1 VERNPFDPGEEQVNL
16 APLTEE
22 LAKPEYSGLND
33 QAAADRV
40 NAKTVAVREL
50 VPCWLV
56 KQLAIESGY
65 WAAIKIASQS
75 SDVPLQ
81 VRGVALS
88 AVDWID
94 DSSGKIQNVDMD
106 SPAVLTMLGGLV
118 AAGLLT
124 QSQSD
129 DLQALADQT
138 KRWVDVVGLGTVG
151 IGYIKNARGE

>member
-1 VERNPFDPGEEQVNL
+1 MDL
-16 APLTEE
+16 TPLTIE
-22 LAKPEYSGLND
+22 LSKPEYSGLND
-33 QAAADRV
+33 QAAADAV

-50 VPCWLV
+50 VPCWSV

-106 SPAVLTMLGGLV
+106 SPAVLAMLGGLV

-124 QSQSD
+124 ESQSS

-151 IGYIKNARGE
+151 IGYVRNARAE

>member
-1 VERNPFDPGEEQVNL
+1 MDL
-16 APLTEE
+16 TPLITE
-22 LAKPEYSGLND
+22 LAKPEYFGLSD
-33 QAAADRV
+33 QVASDLV
-40 NAKTVAVREL
+40 NAKTVSVREL
-50 VPCWLV
+50 VPCWLI

-106 SPAVLTMLGGLV
+106 STAVLAMLGGLV

-124 QSQSD
+124 QSQSN
-129 DLQALADQT
+129 DLRSLADQT
-138 KRWVDVVGLGTVG
+138 KRWVDVVGLGTVSAQEIAKQRERMSLG
-151 IGYIKNARGE
+151 IA

>member
-1 VERNPFDPGEEQVNL
+1 MDL
-16 APLTEE
+16 TPLITE
-22 LAKPEYSGLND
+22 LAKPEYAGLTD
-33 QAAADRV
+33 QQAAEAV
-40 NAKTVAVREL
+40 NAKTITVREL

-65 WAAIKIASQS
+65 WAAMKIASQS

-94 DSSGKIQNVDMD
+94 DLSGKIQNVDMD
-106 SPAVLTMLGGLV
+106 STAVLAMLGGLV

-124 QSQSD
+124 QSQSN
-129 DLQALADQT
+129 DLRSLADQT
-138 KRWVDVVGLGTVG
+138 KRWVDVVGIGTVSAQEIAKQRERMSLG
-151 IGYIKNARGE
+151 IA

>member
-1 VERNPFDPGEEQVNL
+1 MNLDPL
-16 APLTEE
+16 ITE
-22 LAKPEYSGLND
+22 LAKPEYSGLSD
-33 QAAADRV
+33 QAAADLV

-106 SPAVLTMLGGLV
+106 SPAVLAMLSGLV

-151 IGYIKNARGE
+151 IGFVKNARG

>member
-1 VERNPFDPGEEQVNL
+1 MDL
-16 APLTEE
+16 TPLIEE
-22 LAKPEYSGLND
+22 LSKPEYAGLSD
-33 QAAADRV
+33 EAAADAV

-75 SDVPLQ
+75 SDVPLA

-106 SPAVLTMLGGLV
+106 STAVLAMLGGLV

-138 KRWVDVVGLGTVG
+138 KQWVDVVGLGTVG

>member
-1 VERNPFDPGEEQVNL
+1 MDL
-16 APLTEE
+16 TPLTIE
-22 LAKPEYSGLND
+22 LSKPEYSGLND
-33 QAAADRV
+33 QAAADAV

-50 VPCWLV
+50 VPCWSV

-106 SPAVLTMLGGLV
+106 SPAVLAMLGGLV

-124 QSQSD
+124 ESQSS

-151 IGYIKNARGE
+151 IGYVRNARGE

>member
-1 VERNPFDPGEEQVNL
+1 MDL
-16 APLTEE
+16 TPLTIE
-22 LAKPEYSGLND
+22 LSKPEYSGLND
-33 QAAADRV
+33 QAAADAV

-65 WAAIKIASQS
+65 WAGIKIASQS
-75 SDVPLQ
+75 SDVPVQ

-106 SPAVLTMLGGLV
+106 SPAVLAMLGGLV

-124 QSQSD
+124 ESQSS

-138 KRWVDVVGLGTVG
+138 KRWVDVVGLGIVG
-151 IGYIKNARGE
+151 IGFVKNARG

>member
-1 VERNPFDPGEEQVNL
+1 MNL
-16 APLTEE
+16 TPLQEE
-22 LAKPEYSGLND
+22 LAKPEYSGLSD
-33 QAAADRV
+33 QAAADAV

-75 SDVPLQ
+75 SDTPLA

-106 SPAVLTMLGGLV
+106 SPAVTAMLGGLV

-124 QSQSD
+124 QSQSN

-138 KRWVDVVGLGTVG
+138 KRWVDVVGIGTVG

>member
-1 VERNPFDPGEEQVNL
+1 MNL
-16 APLTEE
+16 APLIAE
-22 LAKPEYSGLND
+22 LAKPEYSGLSD
-33 QAAADRV
+33 QAAADLV
-40 NAKTVAVREL
+40 NAKTVSVREL

-106 SPAVLTMLGGLV
+106 SPAVLAMLSGLV

-151 IGYIKNARGE
+151 IGFVRNARG

>member
-1 VERNPFDPGEEQVNL
+1 MDL
-16 APLTEE
+16 TPLITE
-22 LAKPEYSGLND
+22 LAKPEYSRLSD
-33 QAAADRV
+33 QFAADLV
-40 NAKTVAVREL
+40 NAKTVSVREL

-106 SPAVLTMLGGLV
+106 STAVLAMLGGLV

-124 QSQSD
+124 QSQSN
-129 DLQALADQT
+129 DLQALADQS
-138 KRWVDVVGLGTVG
+138 KRWVDVVGIGTVSAQEIAKQRERMSLG
-151 IGYIKNARGE
+151 IA

>member
-1 VERNPFDPGEEQVNL
+1 MDL
-16 APLTEE
+16 TPLITE
-22 LAKPEYSGLND
+22 LAKPEYSGLSD
-33 QAAADRV
+33 QFASDLV
-40 NAKTVAVREL
+40 NAKTVSVREL

-106 SPAVLTMLGGLV
+106 SPAVLAMLGGLV

-124 QSQSD
+124 QSQSN
-129 DLQALADQT
+129 DLRSLADQT

-151 IGYIKNARGE
+151 IGYVKNARLVNG

>member
-1 VERNPFDPGEEQVNL
+1 MNL
-16 APLTEE
+16 APLIEE
-22 LAKPEYSGLND
+22 LAKPEYSGLSD
-33 QAAADRV
+33 QAAADAI

-65 WAAIKIASQS
+65 WPAIKIASQS
-75 SDVPLQ
+75 SDVPLA

-94 DSSGKIQNVDMD
+94 DSSGKILNVDMD
-106 SPAVLTMLGGLV
+106 SPAVSAMLGGLV

-138 KRWVDVVGLGTVG
+138 KRWVDVVGIGTVG

>member
-1 VERNPFDPGEEQVNL
+1 MDL
-16 APLTEE
+16 TPLIEE
-22 LAKPEYSGLND
+22 LSKPEYAGLSD
-33 QAAADRV
+33 EAAADAV
-40 NAKTVAVREL
+40 NAKTVSVREL

-75 SDVPLQ
+75 SDVPLA

-106 SPAVLTMLGGLV
+106 STAVLAMLGGLF

-151 IGYIKNARGE
+151 IGYVKNARLVNG

>member
-1 VERNPFDPGEEQVNL
+1 MNL
-16 APLTEE
+16 QPLQEE
-22 LAKPEYSGLND
+22 LAKPEYSGLSD
-33 QAAADRV
+33 QAAADAV
-40 NAKTVAVREL
+40 NAKTVSVREL

-56 KQLAIESGY
+56 KRLAIESGY
-65 WAAIKIASQS
+65 WPAIKIASQS
-75 SDVPLQ
+75 SDVPLA

-106 SPAVLTMLGGLV
+106 SPAVSAMLSGLV

-129 DLQALADQT
+129 DLRSLADQT
-138 KRWVDVVGLGTVG
+138 KRWVDVVGIGTVG

>member
-1 VERNPFDPGEEQVNL
+1 MNL
-16 APLTEE
+16 AALVAE
-22 LAKPEYSGLND
+22 LAKPEYSGLSD
-33 QAAADRV
+33 QAAADAV

-106 SPAVLTMLGGLV
+106 SPAVLAMLGGLV

-138 KRWVDVVGLGTVG
+138 KRWVDVVGIGTVG
-151 IGYIKNARGE
+151 IGYIRNARGE

>member
-1 VERNPFDPGEEQVNL
+1 MSLIDL
-16 APLTEE
+16 KTE
-22 LAKPEYSGLND
+22 LAKLEYSGLSD
-33 QAAADRV
+33 QAAADLV
-40 NAKTVAVREL
+40 NAKTVSVREL

-56 KQLAIESGY
+56 KQFAIESGC
-65 WAAIKIASQS
+65 WAGIKIASQS
-75 SDVPLQ
+75 SDAPLA

-106 SPAVLTMLGGLV
+106 SPAVSAMLGGLV

-124 QSQSD
+124 QSQSN

-138 KRWVDVVGLGTVG
+138 KRWVDVVGLGTVNSNEVAKQRERIQLG
-151 IGYIKNARGE
+151 I

>member
-1 VERNPFDPGEEQVNL
+1 MNL
-16 APLTEE
+16 APLITE
-22 LAKPEYSGLND
+22 LAKPEYSGLSD
-33 QAAADRV
+33 QAAADAV

-75 SDVPLQ
+75 SDVPLA

-106 SPAVLTMLGGLV
+106 SPAVLAMLSGLV

-124 QSQSD
+124 ESQSS

-138 KRWVDVVGLGTVG
+138 KRWVDVVGIGTVG

>member
-1 VERNPFDPGEEQVNL
+1 MNL
-16 APLTEE
+16 AALIAE
-22 LAKPEYSGLND
+22 LVKPEYFGLSD
-33 QAAADRV
+33 QAAADAV
-40 NAKTVAVREL
+40 NAKTVSVREL

-75 SDVPLQ
+75 TDVPLQ

-106 SPAVLTMLGGLV
+106 STAVLAMLGGLV

-129 DLQALADQT
+129 DLRSLADQT
-138 KRWVDVVGLGTVG
+138 KRWVDVVGIGTVG
-151 IGYIKNARGE
+151 IGYVRNARGE

>member
-1 VERNPFDPGEEQVNL
+1 MNL
-16 APLTEE
+16 QPLQEE
-22 LAKPEYSGLND
+22 LAKPEYSGLSD
-33 QAAADRV
+33 QAAADLV

-75 SDVPLQ
+75 SDVPLA

-106 SPAVLTMLGGLV
+106 SPAVLAMLSGLV

-124 QSQSD
+124 ESQSN

-138 KRWVDVVGLGTVG
+138 KRWVDVVGIGTVG
-151 IGYIKNARGE
+151 IGFVRNARG

>member
-1 VERNPFDPGEEQVNL
+1 MSL
-16 APLTEE
+16 AALVVE
-22 LAKPEYSGLND
+22 LAKPEYSGLSD
-33 QAAADRV
+33 QAAADAV
-40 NAKTVAVREL
+40 NAKTVSVREL

-75 SDVPLQ
+75 SDVPLA

-106 SPAVLTMLGGLV
+106 SPAVMAMLSGLV
-118 AAGLLT
+118 AASLLT
-124 QSQSD
+124 QSQSN
-129 DLQALADQT
+129 DLRSLADQT
-138 KRWVDVVGLGTVG
+138 KRWVDVVGIGTVG
-151 IGYIKNARGE
+151 IGYVRNARGK

>member
-1 VERNPFDPGEEQVNL
+1 MNL
-16 APLTEE
+16 APLITE
-22 LAKPEYSGLND
+22 LAKPEYSGLSD
-33 QAAADRV
+33 QAAADAV

-106 SPAVLTMLGGLV
+106 STAVLAMLSGLV

-124 QSQSD
+124 ESQSN

-138 KRWVDVVGLGTVG
+138 KRWVDVVGIGTVG
-151 IGYIKNARGE
+151 IGFVRNARG